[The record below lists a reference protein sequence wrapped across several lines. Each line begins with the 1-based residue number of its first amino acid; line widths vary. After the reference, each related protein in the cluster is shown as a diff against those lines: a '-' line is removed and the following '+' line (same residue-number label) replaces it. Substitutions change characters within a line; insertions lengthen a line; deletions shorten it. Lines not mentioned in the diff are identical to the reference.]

1 MLPIIADPSGNGIHS
16 SGISHGNPYPTT
28 PAMYCSKRLVRMV
41 AITAL
46 VIFLAFLHRRETK
59 RRTGHSIVD
68 ATANDSARSG
78 DDGLKRTTSLARS
91 EPIVFK
97 PGVPKPNGAVY
108 SRVVVLPCMKEDQVA
123 WIRKEMPNV
132 ELAVYVA
139 NDSTAP
145 LHPPK
150 NKGHEVM
157 VYLTYIIDN
166 YAHLP
171 DIAIFMHAHRWTH
184 HNNDLLD
191 RDAVQMISMLSNSH
205 VTREGYFNMRCQWDP
220 GCPEW
225 LRPTNL
231 QASLAK
237 QEEAVLSRC
246 WRELFPL
253 DPLPDFLAQACCSQ
267 FALSKER
274 ILSIPLS
281 RFIFYRNWILTTPL
295 SDYMSGRIWE
305 YSWQYIFTGRH
316 VICPAEHRCYC
327 DGFGICFGGEAPYK
341 AFLQLRKQMETL
353 EMELDILK
361 TQEKTGKKAV
371 KQETINISA
380 STPTPSLLWY
390 SRLDDQ
396 IQAMKNELRSRRMDA
411 MERGQDA
418 RQQAK
423 ECGRSWEQDD
433 GF

>member
-1 MLPIIADPSGNGIHS
+1 
-16 SGISHGNPYPTT
+16 
-28 PAMYCSKRLVRMV
+28 MYTSKRVV
-41 AITAL
+41 QIFATTAL
-46 VIFLAFLHRRETK
+46 IIFLAFLHNREDNI
-59 RRTGHSIVD
+59 RTGRVILDS
-68 ATANDSARSG
+68 TANVSAENSDHSQR
-78 DDGLKRTTSLARS
+78 LIKSLAPP
-91 EPIVFK
+91 EPIVFQ
-97 PGVPKPNGAVY
+97 PEVPKPNGTVY
-108 SRVVVLPCMKEDQVA
+108 SRAIILPCLKEDEVA
-123 WIRKEMPNV
+123 WIKEEISNV

-191 RDAVQMISMLSNSH
+191 NDAVQMISKLSNSH
-205 VTREGYFNMRCQWDP
+205 VIREGYFNMRCQWDP

-225 LRPTNL
+225 LSPTNL
-231 QASLAK
+231 QASLGK

-253 DPLPDFLAQACCSQ
+253 DPLPGFLGQACCAQ

-281 RFIFYRNWILTTPL
+281 RFIFYRNWILMTPL
-295 SDYMSGRIWE
+295 SDYISGRIWE

-316 VICPAEHRCYC
+316 GNCPAEHKCHC
-327 DGFGICFGGEAPYK
+327 DGFGICFGGEAQYQ
-341 AFLQLRKQMETL
+341 AFLQLRSQMKAL
-353 EMELDILK
+353 EVELDVLK
-361 TQEKTGKKAV
+361 AEEESSRKAV
-371 KQETINISA
+371 QQGTLNSSA
-380 STPTPSLLWY
+380 SILFPVRY
-390 SRLDDQ
+390 SHLDGQ
-396 IQAMKNELRSRRMDA
+396 IQAMKKELRSRSMDA
-411 MERGQDA
+411 LERGQDSRKRA
-418 RQQAK
+418 E
-423 ECGRSWEQDD
+423 ECGRSWVQDD
-433 GF
+433 GY